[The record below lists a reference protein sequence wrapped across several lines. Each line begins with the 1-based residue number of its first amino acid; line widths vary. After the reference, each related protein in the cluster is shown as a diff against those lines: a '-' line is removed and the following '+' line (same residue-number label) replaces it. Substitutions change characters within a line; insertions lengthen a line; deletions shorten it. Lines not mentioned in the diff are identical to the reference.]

1 MTAITAS
8 KRPTLTL
15 SAIAATDVTIYSPLT
30 YAAGIAAAGVAV
42 YGFAITDA
50 AAGSAVG
57 IDVQGTTIAI
67 SGAAIAN
74 GAQLEVGSN
83 GRLIT
88 HNTGVAVARAL
99 SAVPAAGIAFEVL
112 LLSN

>member
-1 MTAITAS
+1 MTAYTAS
-8 KRPTLTL
+8 KKPLLTL
-15 SAIAATDVTIYSPLT
+15 SVIAATDVTAYSPLT
-30 YAAGIAAAGVAV
+30 YAGSIAGAGVAV

-50 AAGSAVG
+50 VAGDAVG
-57 IDVQGTTIAI
+57 VDVQGTTIAV

-74 GAQLEVGSN
+74 GAQLEVGSG

-88 HNTGVAVARAL
+88 HNTGIAVARAL
-99 SAVPAAGIAFEVL
+99 SAVSAAGIAFEVL